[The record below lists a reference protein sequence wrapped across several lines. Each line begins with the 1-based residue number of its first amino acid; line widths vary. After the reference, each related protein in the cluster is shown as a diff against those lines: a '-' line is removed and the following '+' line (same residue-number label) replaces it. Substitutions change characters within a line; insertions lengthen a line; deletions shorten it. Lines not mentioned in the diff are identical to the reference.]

1 MGRVEGKVAIVPGAA
16 SGLGAADARLPAA
29 EGASV
34 IMPDLNE
41 PARRTLAARG
51 DYAQLW
57 GQGWFAFPN
66 PVYGDSITGTI
77 GEVYPETH
85 RWKPGTP
92 RSDAPAIMN
101 EGN

>member
-1 MGRVEGKVAIVPGAA
+1 MIALAGDNLGDFADIFNDDT
-16 SGLGAADARLPAA
+16 SG
-29 EGASV
+29 V
-34 IMPDLNE
+34 Q
-41 PARRTLAARG
+41 ARRTLAARG

-77 GEVYPETH
+77 GEVYPETR

-92 RSDAPAIMN
+92 HSDSPAIMN
-101 EGN
+101 EGQ